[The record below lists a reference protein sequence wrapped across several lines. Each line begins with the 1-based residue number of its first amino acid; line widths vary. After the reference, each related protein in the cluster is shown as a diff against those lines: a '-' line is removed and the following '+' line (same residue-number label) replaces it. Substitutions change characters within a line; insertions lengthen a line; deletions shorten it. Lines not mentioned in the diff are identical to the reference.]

1 MIFIFLSKKVLQ
13 LFKNILEE
21 EQDIFKAQKLISLSN
36 LLNNMRNKKYKNNLF
51 NHKEENSNNTKNIL
65 LACSII
71 YEEIFNITISNSHM
85 PIRDNIQPLEEILNI
100 SNKNNN
106 VITLEID
113 LYEYNC
119 LIIRAGKG
127 LSSYISYNLYDL
139 FPNVFKQH
147 QIDIFLN
154 SLFNGYN
161 NEQQNS
167 DINEKKNMINREINI
182 PYIYIS

>member
-161 NEQQNS
+161 NEQ
-167 DINEKKNMINREINI
+167 
-182 PYIYIS
+182 